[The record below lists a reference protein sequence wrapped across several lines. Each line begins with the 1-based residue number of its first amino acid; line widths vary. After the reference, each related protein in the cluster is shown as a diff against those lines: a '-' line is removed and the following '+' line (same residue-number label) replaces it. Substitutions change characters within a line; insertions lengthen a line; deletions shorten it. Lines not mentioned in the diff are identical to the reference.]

1 MNRLKNY
8 FISHPLNAAGTSIP
22 VSISFGVASTEDKS
36 IENPAMLLKK
46 ADEMLYKA
54 KAAKKKKLLREV

>member
-1 MNRLKNY
+1 
-8 FISHPLNAAGTSIP
+8 LNKSGTSIP

-46 ADEMLYKA
+46 ADEMLYRA
-54 KAAKKKKLLREV
+54 KAARKTSSIEK